1 MITLNEKYKPLWT
14 TECFIT
20 IVTGGRGSGKSFAVG
35 DFIENLSFE
44 QGHKILYTR
53 YALYTTSDSIIPEF
67 EEKIDL
73 EGHDGF
79 FKVTKSDVTNTQS
92 NTNILFRGIKTS
104 SGNQTAKLKSI
115 QGLTTFV
122 LEEAEELDDEKTFT
136 TIMQSVRQKGIQNR
150 IILILNPKSKSHWIY
165 KRFFE
170 QPGINPNFNGE
181 NDNVCYI
188 NTNYLENLDNLSGEF
203 IEEAN
208 RCQRYTPEIY
218 RYDYLGEWVLSI
230 EGSFIPID
238 RLNRYDSINNEG
250 AMLSYIDT
258 ADEGTDHF
266 AGIFGR
272 FMGGKYYPVDAIF
285 NQVNLNLNEETCKER
300 FDTHNPDRVY
310 VETNSFGAYF
320 LRNIRKQ
327 NSGINMHGLNSKAN
341 KLGRILAQSGWILE
355 FTVWPQHPNEEL
367 GRFMEQMCSVT
378 ADSKDKDDAADCI
391 SGMCAMIRRDMIRRG
406 MRRTN

>member
-20 IVTGGRGSGKSFAVG
+20 LVTGGRGSGKSFAVG

-44 QGHKILYTR
+44 GGHKILYTR

-73 EGHDGF
+73 ENHADHF
-79 FKVTKSDVTNTQS
+79 RITKSDVINLKSGTE
-92 NTNILFRGIKTS
+92 ILFRGIKTS

-122 LEEAEELDDEKTFT
+122 LEEAEELDDEKTFN
-136 TIMQSVRQKGIQNR
+136 TIMQSVRHKGIQNR
-150 IILILNPKSKSHWIY
+150 IILILNPKSKDHWIY

-170 QPGINPNFNGE
+170 QPKIDPEFNGE
-181 NDNVCYI
+181 YDNVCYI
-188 NTNYLENLDNLSGEF
+188 KTNYLENLKNLSREF
-203 IEEAN
+203 VEEAE
-208 RCQRYTPEIY
+208 RCRKYTPELH
-218 RYDYLGEWVLSI
+218 RYDYMGEWVLSI
-230 EGSFIPID
+230 EGSFIPFD
-238 RLNRYDSINNEG
+238 RLNRYDTINDGG

-272 FMGGKYYPVDAIF
+272 WIGKKYYAIDAIF
-285 NQVNLNLNEETCKER
+285 NQVNLTLNEETCKDR
-300 FDTHNPDRVY
+300 FDEHNPDRVY

-320 LRNIRKQ
+320 RRNLISQ
-327 NSGINMHGLNSKAN
+327 NPGRWIGKVNQKAN

-355 FTVWPQHPNEEL
+355 FTVWPEHPSEEL
-367 GRFMEQMCSVT
+367 NRFMNQMCSVT
-378 ADSKDKDDAADCI
+378 SDTKDKDDAADCMA
-391 SGMCAMIRRDMIRRG
+391 GMSAMIRRDMQRG
-406 MRRTN
+406 GLRRTN